1 MFFNRV
7 SGQLWPVPANQESSL
22 KYVSLFIY
30 HLLQFW
36 KCLRDETLKP
46 DRARDGTRFNM
57 QQFRKLFNSTRIPKK
72 GKNHILFLKP
82 FKYIS
87 SLKTP
92 TIFINI
98 SLSYSGW
105 YLAGF

>member
-7 SGQLWPVPANQESSL
+7 SGQLWPVPVNQESSL

-57 QQFRKLFNSTRIPKK
+57 QQFRKLFNSTRIPQK
-72 GKNHILFLKP
+72 GKKSYFVFVSLLIQLRISFQY
-82 FKYIS
+82 KY
-87 SLKTP
+87 TV
-92 TIFINI
+92 
-98 SLSYSGW
+98 SYTW
-105 YLAGF
+105 